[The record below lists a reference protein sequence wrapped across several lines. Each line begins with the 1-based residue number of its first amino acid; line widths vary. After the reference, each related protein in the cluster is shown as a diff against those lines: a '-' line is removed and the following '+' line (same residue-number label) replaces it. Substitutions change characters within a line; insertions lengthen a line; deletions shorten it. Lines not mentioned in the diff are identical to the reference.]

1 MPRFRPNTIKFDDKE
16 LLLTT
21 SGEMDGNKPCD
32 KTNQTAYIPESI
44 LKPTLTNI
52 PSSSKPK
59 SIKSVSSG
67 SGVKPNAILSLE
79 DRDIVVIDHVDY
91 KESCKESEV
100 IVVEKPRLPP
110 QNDIDLADLLGQNW
124 PSIAGESA
132 LALNNNKAS
141 GSGHYNVSSSDYS
154 MPLSAV
160 PNTTSE
166 RNKSKNPLSHF
177 GQSKVKKM
185 NYHSNSSNLINLDS
199 DGGVSNSEIGPA
211 SKSLL
216 LFIYFTS
223 VFVFLI

>member
-21 SGEMDGNKPCD
+21 SGEMDNKPCD
-32 KTNQTAYIPESI
+32 KNNQNAYIPESI

-91 KESCKESEV
+91 KESCNESEV

-132 LALNNNKAS
+132 LALNNSKPS
-141 GSGHYNVSSSDYS
+141 GSGHYNVSSDYQ
-154 MPLSAV
+154 MPMPSV

-177 GQSKVKKM
+177 GQSKVKKT
-185 NYHSNSSNLINLDS
+185 NYHSNSPNLINLDS

-211 SKSLL
+211 SKSL
-216 LFIYFTS
+216 
-223 VFVFLI
+223 VFF